1 MRSCSAA
8 SVCPAMH
15 VCPLTSDESCV
26 IVCVCL
32 CMVLSSCVAVCV
44 CVSTSAVRSGY
55 RLTSK
60 PEQNSMRVLYDIEKE
75 LAQFPSSTVVAL
87 KRKPAQIRPAS
98 VWQRVSV
105 SFLCANSSFL
115 LDNLVICT
123 CLLAFSYK

>member
-1 MRSCSAA
+1 MKVALLC
-8 SVCPAMH
+8 
-15 VCPLTSDESCV
+15 
-26 IVCVCL
+26 VCV
-32 CMVLSSCVAVCV
+32 SAWSCPRVSLCV